1 MSRNIWKYYLFSFLT
16 SLAFFSGVLIPFF
29 TQWGGINQF
38 QIQILQAWF
47 MFWIFALEIPTG
59 AIADYFGRKYSIA
72 LGALVVTFAVLIYGS
87 FPSFKV
93 FLLGEFLFAA
103 ALALQSGA
111 DEALI
116 YDSLK
121 EIGQEDQ
128 AKKILGRA
136 RSFELI
142 AIGLGAPIGSFIAA
156 KLGMNFPMLFSA
168 IPFILAAFVAMTF
181 KEAKTTGVSESKRY
195 LDIIQDGLKYLKNHP
210 TLKILALDAIAVAS
224 SAYFV
229 LWLYQRLLQQIGV
242 AVIWF
247 GFFHLALTLVEVMI
261 NNSFHFMEKIAG
273 SIKNYLRITAL
284 LVGIGFVAAGFWQN
298 AFTLGLLIILSG
310 GFGLT
315 RLTHISSHLNI
326 LIPSDQRAT
335 ILSSISML
343 RRFFLVILNP
353 IVGFFVDKSL
363 NWTLIGLGIIPAL
376 VFLFSPLKDSMLSE
390 PAVDGVK

>member
-29 TQWGGINQF
+29 TQWGGLNQF

-72 LGALVVTFAVLIYGS
+72 LGALVVTFGALLYGS
-87 FPSFKV
+87 IPDFKV
-93 FLLGEFLFAA
+93 FLLGEFLFAMA
-103 ALALQSGA
+103 IALQSGA

-121 EIGQEDQ
+121 EIGQVDQ
-128 AKKILGRA
+128 AKKIIGRA

-168 IPFILAAFVAMTF
+168 IPFLLAALVAMTF

-195 LDIIQDGLKYLKNHP
+195 LVIIQDGLKYLKNHP

-229 LWLYQRLLQQIGV
+229 LWLYQRLLEQIGV

-247 GFFHLALTLVEVMI
+247 GFFHLALTLVEVVI
-261 NNSFHFMEKIAG
+261 NNSFHFMEKMAG

-284 LVGIGFVAAGFWQN
+284 LVGVGFVAAGIWPN
-298 AFTLGLLIILSG
+298 MFTLGLLIILSG

-315 RLTHISSHLNI
+315 RLTHISSHLNK

-353 IVGFFVDKSL
+353 VVGFFVDKSL

-376 VFLFSPLKDSMLSE
+376 VFLFSPIKDSMLSE